1 MKAQGMMVAAGLLI
15 LTGCQSMGGGGESMP
30 TITRTGAV
38 KDIIIREDISP
49 ATLTVNPGDEIRW
62 INKRQGSA
70 RVVFLDPVM
79 DTLSCQRNFGSWMG
93 ANRQQYTATLSTND
107 TASVCFRSGGQIK
120 YVVRADSATVPSGEL
135 NIPGTISV
143 AGGGTGEDR
152 AMQEMSGN
160 RASEPVPSAE
170 QNLGSEPAT
179 R

>member
-1 MKAQGMMVAAGLLI
+1 MIAQRTIAAAGLLI
-15 LTGCQSMGGGGESMP
+15 LAGCQSVGGGETMP
-30 TITRTGAV
+30 TITRTGEV
-38 KDIIIREDISP
+38 KDIIIREDVSP
-49 ATLTVNPGDEIRW
+49 TTVTVNPGDEIRW

-93 ANRQQYTATLSTND
+93 SNRQQYTATLSTND

-120 YVVRADSATVPSGEL
+120 YVIRADSATVPSGEL

-143 AGGGTGEDR
+143 AGAGTGEDR
-152 AMQEMSGN
+152 SARDLSGN
-160 RASEPVPSAE
+160 RDAE
-170 QNLGSEPAT
+170 AAGTMEQGLGSEPGT